1 MVKLKSEIK
10 SFIYDSVYGGVVS
23 VFKTEMNVN
32 ELYLG
37 DNYSFVD
44 NDYVNELFEFSSKEA
59 LENDSEG
66 LAEVLEWVD

>member
-10 SFIYDSVYGGVVS
+10 SFIYDSVYGGVVN
-23 VFKTEMNVN
+23 VFKTEMNVS

-37 DNYSFVD
+37 DNYCFVD
-44 NDYVNELFEFSSKEA
+44 NDYVNELFEFNSKEA

-66 LAEVLEWVD
+66 LNEVLEWVS